1 MPTSLP
7 KRSMPLRMLK
17 GAMCP
22 FNRTSKGITDLLL
35 PQTSIDLKS
44 IVPIRR
50 FTSKCQQLYLRT
62 WRRQYTTKLALQ
74 LFLVKHS
81 LSFLELAS
89 AKHSFAYEVALV
101 V

>member
-7 KRSMPLRMLK
+7 KRKAQAHERRNAQ
-17 GAMCP
+17 GR
-22 FNRTSKGITDLLL
+22 N
-35 PQTSIDLKS
+35 
-44 IVPIRR
+44 VPIQ
-50 FTSKCQQLYLRT
+50 SEKLAGSVSVART

-89 AKHSFAYEVALV
+89 AKHS
-101 V
+101 